1 MDKTRVLFLCTHNS
15 SRSQMAEGF
24 LRALAADRCEAE
36 SAGTEKTSVHPLA
49 IRAMAERDIDI
60 GRHTSKLYADL
71 LPARWDYLITVC
83 DDANERCPFVPG
95 AVNRL
100 HWSFEDPSR
109 ATGSEATRLA
119 VFRRVRDQIE
129 GRIAQW
135 LSHLEVAPP

>member
-1 MDKTRVLFLCTHNS
+1 
-15 SRSQMAEGF
+15 
-24 LRALAADRCEAE
+24 
-36 SAGTEKTSVHPLA
+36 
-49 IRAMAERDIDI
+49 MAERDIDI
-60 GRHTSKLYADL
+60 SRHTSKRYVDL

-109 ATGSEATRLA
+109 ATGSEAARLA
-119 VFRRVRDQIE
+119 VFRRVRDEID

-135 LSHLEVAPP
+135 LAHLEATPTR